1 MTTYKVDAAV
11 LKVLA
16 AFTAFLWLIL
26 LPTAVA
32 FVHHDAPEHAPA
44 AVWSML
50 GCTSLLLVYLLSP
63 QPRRW
68 LHRYYLPLALVTL
81 SLIPFVGELLSLRDG
96 PAAYGK
102 ISLEYAFVL
111 FAPLF
116 VCAWQYGLRPAV
128 LLTLVA
134 TVADLALSL
143 AVTSPHT
150 EVFRHMVACRAAV
163 FLAAAYI
170 TARLVDAQRA
180 QHASLREA
188 NRRLATH
195 ALALEQLATS
205 RERHRIAREIHDTL
219 AHTLSALA
227 VQLEAIR
234 TLWASEPDSA
244 RTMVE
249 RSLATTRAGLS
260 ETRRTLQ
267 ALRASPIEDLGL
279 VLALRNLAEDAVART
294 DVAMTLDLP
303 SEPLTVP
310 PEVEHGIYRIAEE
323 ALANVVRH
331 ADARKLALV
340 LQARDDQLELRVRD
354 DGRGFDVPKAPDA
367 TFGLRGMHERAKMLG
382 GALSVE
388 SVPGKGTTVKFS
400 VPLAAADL
408 AELGSTP

>member
-1 MTTYKVDAAV
+1 VTADEVDAAV

-16 AFTAFLWLIL
+16 AFAVFLWLIL

-32 FVHHDAPEHAPA
+32 FVHHDAPEHAPT

-50 GCTSLLLVYLLSP
+50 GCTSLMLAYLLAP

-68 LHRYYLPLALVTL
+68 LHRAYLPLALLLL
-81 SLIPFVGELLSLRDG
+81 SLVPLLGELLSLRNG
-96 PAAYGK
+96 PGAYGK
-102 ISLEYAFVL
+102 LALEYAFVL
-111 FAPLF
+111 FVPVF

-128 LLTLVA
+128 ALTLAA

-143 AVTSPHT
+143 AVASPQAD
-150 EVFRHMVACRAAV
+150 VFRHVVASRAGV
-163 FLAAAYI
+163 LLAAAYI

-180 QHASLREA
+180 QHASLHEA

-195 ALALEQLATS
+195 ALTLEQLATS

-234 TLWASEPDSA
+234 TVWASEPDSA
-244 RTMVE
+244 RSMVE

-279 VLALRNLAEDAVART
+279 ELALRNLAENAVART
-294 DVAMTLDLP
+294 DAALTLDLP
-303 SEPLTVP
+303 AEPLTLP
-310 PEVEHGIYRIAEE
+310 AELEHGLYRIAEE
-323 ALANVVRH
+323 ALENAVRH
-331 ADARKLALV
+331 ADSLSLELTLRWEGDRLAL
-340 LQARDDQLELRVRD
+340 RVSD
-354 DGRGFDVPKAPDA
+354 HGRGFDVGGGAPA
-367 TFGLRGMHERAKMLG
+367 TFGLRGMRERAKMLG
-382 GALSVE
+382 GTLAVE
-388 SVPGKGTTVKFS
+388 SAPGQGTIVRFCVPATALG
-400 VPLAAADL
+400 PADGGG
-408 AELGSTP
+408 ER

>member
-1 MTTYKVDAAV
+1 LTTHKVDAAV

-16 AFTAFLWLIL
+16 AFAAFLWLML

-44 AVWSML
+44 AVWCML

-63 QPRRW
+63 QPQRW

-81 SLIPFVGELLSLRDG
+81 SLIPFVGELLSLHNG

-102 ISLEYAFVL
+102 LSLEFAFVL
-111 FAPLF
+111 FVPLF

-128 LLTLVA
+128 LLTLAA

-143 AVTSPHT
+143 AVASPT
-150 EVFRHMVACRAAV
+150 AELFRHVVTSRAAV

-188 NRRLATH
+188 NRKLAAH
-195 ALALEQLATS
+195 ALTLEQLATS
-205 RERHRIAREIHDTL
+205 HERHRIAREIHDTL

-234 TLWASEPDSA
+234 ALWTSEPDGA

-249 RSLATTRAGLS
+249 RSLATTRSGLC

-279 VLALRNLAEDAVART
+279 ELALRSLAENTVART
-294 DVAMTLDLP
+294 DAVLTLDLP

-310 PEVEHGIYRIAEE
+310 AELEHGIYRIAEE
-323 ALANVVRH
+323 ALENVVRH
-331 ADARKLALV
+331 AGARKLALL
-340 LQARDDQLELRVRD
+340 LQGQEDRLELRVTD
-354 DGRGFDVPKAPDA
+354 SGRGFDVAKVPDG
-367 TFGLRGMHERAKMLG
+367 TFGLHGMHERANMLG

-388 SVPGKGTTVKFS
+388 STPGQGTTVRFS
-400 VPLAAADL
+400 VSVAAVGPSD
-408 AELGSTP
+408 LGSAP